1 MFFGQWSCQ
10 SVFYQQRQRTYNEL
24 IFTSGTEKKLWD
36 SDNEACH
43 EEERFPSPI
52 VAPTNGSGAVLK
64 TGK

>member
-1 MFFGQWSCQ
+1 MVNGLANLFSTSKG
-10 SVFYQQRQRTYNEL
+10 NEL

-43 EEERFPSPI
+43 EEERFPSPV